1 MFKAASA
8 RRIGKATNFSA
19 RWRSFQ
25 NIHRAAA
32 YHNGLA
38 VSAAAGCGGSDEE
51 GIVAKNGLR
60 REIGSSSVV
69 GSEASEVSR
78 GMGTRIV
85 AGFD

>member
-1 MFKAASA
+1 MIDIMRTADYQGTS
-8 RRIGKATNFSA
+8 FSD
-19 RWRSFQ
+19 FD
-25 NIHRAAA
+25 RAAA

-38 VSAAAGCGGSDEE
+38 ISAAAGCGGSDEE
-51 GIVAKNGLR
+51 GIVAKNGLG